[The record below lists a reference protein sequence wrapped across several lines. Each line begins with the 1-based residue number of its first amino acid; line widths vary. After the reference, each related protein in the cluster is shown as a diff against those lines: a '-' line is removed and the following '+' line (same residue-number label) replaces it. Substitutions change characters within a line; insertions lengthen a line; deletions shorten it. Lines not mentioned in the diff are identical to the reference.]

1 MKKLVNPQYEYLSP
15 LLDLLIQPDYFE
27 THGEVLYDVGR
38 NLVKRFRL
46 GETDVV
52 VKRFGRITSF
62 NRLMYAT
69 VRESKAMRA
78 YTYASKLRSM
88 GISTPDEIAVLEICS
103 EGVLQESYFVSVY
116 SDYRS
121 LLHLRDFTWEQR
133 ELFPLL
139 DALAIWLREVH
150 DKGVLHQDLNI
161 GNILYRE
168 HPDGK
173 FAFQLIDNNR
183 MKFCPQLTLDM
194 RLKDLCRLSTN
205 LDLFH
210 YVLNKY
216 LSCFSCD
223 CYMAQLKGGFYKFVF
238 EYRQIIKR
246 KLKRRV
252 KSKGSTKMPLQCREG

>member
-15 LLDLLIQPDYFE
+15 LLDSLVQPDYFD
-27 THGEVLYDVGR
+27 THGELLYDVGR

-78 YTYASKLRSM
+78 YTYASKLRSI
-88 GISTPDEIAVLEICS
+88 GVSTPDEIAVLETCS

-116 SDYRS
+116 SHYRS
-121 LLHLRDFTWEQR
+121 LLHLRDFTWGNR
-133 ELFPLL
+133 EFFPLL
-139 DALAIWLREVH
+139 DALAVWLCEVH

-161 GNILYRE
+161 GNILYQE
-168 HPDGK
+168 HSEGK
-173 FAFQLIDNNR
+173 FSFQLIDNNR
-183 MKFCPQLTLDM
+183 MKFCSRLSLVM

-216 LSCFSCD
+216 LACCSCD
-223 CYMAQLKGGFYKFVF
+223 CYTAQLKGGFYKCVF
-238 EYRQIIKR
+238 EYRKIIKR
-246 KLKRRV
+246 RLKRACFN
-252 KSKGSTKMPLQCREG
+252 LF

>member
-15 LLDLLIQPDYFE
+15 LLDSLVQPDYFD
-27 THGEVLYDVGR
+27 THGELLYDVGR

-78 YTYASKLRSM
+78 YAYASKLQSV
-88 GISTPDEIAVLEICS
+88 GVSTPDGIAVLETCS
-103 EGVLQESYFVSVY
+103 EGVLQESYFVSAY

-121 LLHLRDFTWEQR
+121 LLHLRGFTWEQQ
-133 ELFPLL
+133 EYFPLL
-139 DALAIWLREVH
+139 DALAAWLCEVH
-150 DKGVLHQDLNI
+150 DKGILHQDLNI

-168 HPDGK
+168 QAEGK
-173 FAFQLIDNNR
+173 FSFQLIDNNR
-183 MKFCPQLTLDM
+183 MKFCSHLSLDM

-216 LSCFSCD
+216 LACCPCD
-223 CYMAQLKGGFYKFVF
+223 CYTALLKCGFYKFVF

-246 KLKRRV
+246 RLKRVRFN
-252 KSKGSTKMPLQCREG
+252 LL